1 MKQKAL
7 ELHETKVDKWWSLVQ
22 DMVVENPKNILLST
36 MMMKSRTW
44 KKLGHTSRLFE
55 TLHIKP

>member
-44 KKLGHTSRLFE
+44 KKLGHTSRLF
-55 TLHIKP
+55 